1 MADIRTLDLNL
12 LKALD
17 ALLDT
22 GSVTRAADRL
32 GLTQP
37 AVSGML
43 NRLRET
49 FQDPLFVRTQRGVL
63 PTPRARSLAQP
74 LRAALREIE
83 GLLRP
88 GEFEA
93 ASAELTVS
101 IAATDYAQRV
111 VLLPLLRALRAEAPG
126 IRLSV
131 RPVDAG
137 ALAQQL
143 ESGSLDLALVTP
155 EMAPESLRARRL
167 FEDDYVCVLRQDH
180 PAARRP
186 LGLDDFCRLDHAIMS
201 HDGTRFRG
209 ATDAVLDGL
218 GRTRRVVASVPS
230 FLFLTDMLRSTDLC
244 ALLPR
249 RLVAG
254 MEGLVAREP
263 PLAVPGFA
271 KILVWHERT
280 HHDAALGWLRGRL
293 ADLVGTQGSE
303 RVGWPD
309 PGRARAGQG

>member
-49 FQDPLFVRTQRGVL
+49 FQDPLFVRTQRGIL

-88 GEFEA
+88 GEFDA
-93 ASAELTVS
+93 ASAEITVS

-111 VLLPLLRALRAEAPG
+111 VLLPLLQALRAEAPG

-167 FEDDYVCVLRQDH
+167 FEEDYVCVLRQDH

-186 LGLDDFCRLDHAIMS
+186 LDIDGFCRLDHAIMS

-209 ATDAVLDGL
+209 VTDAELDKL
-218 GRTRRVVASVPS
+218 GRSRRVAASVPS
-230 FLFLTDMLRSTDLC
+230 FLFLIEMLRNTDLC

-254 MEGLVAREP
+254 VEGLVASEP
-263 PLAVPGFA
+263 PLAVPGFT

-280 HHDAALGWLRGRL
+280 QHDAALGWLRGRL
-293 ADLVGTQGSE
+293 AGLVG
-303 RVGWPD
+303 
-309 PGRARAGQG
+309 A